1 MKFRS
6 SVVFFL
12 FTTIFSF
19 TFFACKDSQK
29 ELKIYSIIHDEET
42 KILCEEFTKKQ
53 AFQFHILELQLVKS

>member
-42 KILCEEFTKKQ
+42 KHDSQQKQ
-53 AFQFHILELQLVKS
+53 FFQPSEKPSIECRI